1 MIRYGGWNYTKSL
14 ILRWNK
20 IVDFET
26 PKIPS
31 TILECEFEPEKYYK
45 LKEDRKIKKLLPFET
60 FDIKY

>member
-1 MIRYGGWNYTKSL
+1 VKVYDSIWQIEL
-14 ILRWNK
+14 CK
-20 IVDFET
+20 IFDFET

>member
-1 MIRYGGWNYTKSL
+1 MIRYGGWNCTKSL

-31 TILECEFEPEKYYK
+31 TILECELEPEKYYK
-45 LKEDRKIKKLLPFET
+45 LKKDRKIKRLQ
-60 FDIKY
+60 